1 MFRFIPI
8 LTLLVI
14 FMTQVP
20 ALAEPSDLAK
30 TKAYSEIL
38 LKVDKLVC
46 SEPEKII
53 DFYLPEKNLVLLVDD
68 KRSLL
73 KNRIAGYRAMMSE
86 FRGLKC
92 NSQRKVLS
100 GKVGKEVG
108 YLLSDEISSIV
119 SDNTDNEER
128 QHSVCSYVFSL
139 EDNGWRIA
147 LEHCSTLPDYS
158 IRPGDDAL
166 YYFHN
171 PVY

>member
-30 TKAYSEIL
+30 TKVFSEIL

-46 SEPEKII
+46 NEPEKII

-68 KRSLL
+68 KRGLL

-108 YLLSDEISSIV
+108 YLLVDEISSIV

>member
-14 FMTQVP
+14 FITPVS

-30 TKAYSEIL
+30 TKVFSEIL

-46 SEPEKII
+46 NEPEKII
-53 DFYLPEKNLVLLVDD
+53 DFYLPEKSLVLLVDD
-68 KRSLL
+68 KRGLL

-108 YLLSDEISSIV
+108 YLLADEISSIV

-128 QHSVCSYVFSL
+128 QHSVCSYVFSM

>member
-20 ALAEPSDLAK
+20 ALAEPTDLAK
-30 TKAYSEIL
+30 TKAFSEIL

-46 SEPEKII
+46 NEPEKII

-108 YLLSDEISSIV
+108 YLLADEISSIV

-128 QHSVCSYVFSL
+128 QHSVCSYVFSM